1 MEKTQDPELDRVAH
15 DVEGNELHP
24 NDPHGEEPAENP
36 ARAMKRKYEHLE
48 TRPAEA
54 NDSRGKRPG
63 TAPVKVEYLVRYE
76 NGPPELRTAIP
87 DDDTAEAFHHID
99 RSVESGKSKKRKKG
113 QGQNKNR
120 SFGKSQD
127 KVSLC
132 QSRAH
137 APEFSPDPCS
147 FGDGCRFEHNL
158 RQYLEQHK
166 REDLKTFDG
175 KCPTWV
181 AKGFCPS
188 GWKCR
193 FVGSHCKE
201 VVKDSGA
208 KELVLLESEKRR
220 AGKQQEGHWQG
231 EDREADVGVRNALS
245 VTDRMNLTKRKFQ
258 TPKTDAYCKWI
269 DEASQIHRKAIHL
282 RSQELVE
289 NSPSTGATNATE
301 AAEETQNCRAQY
313 REPPFLPSEK
323 RRLYF
328 GPETPVLA
336 PLTTQGNLPFRR
348 LCTRFG
354 AQFTYSEM
362 AMSIPLLQGS
372 RSEWALMK
380 VHEEELAPPT
390 FTLPSN
396 SSIIS
401 EYQYDQSKDIHFGA
415 QIAGNKPWSV
425 LKATEA
431 LTAFLPGGLRVVDLN
446 CGCPIDLVY
455 REGAGSA
462 LLDQPSKL
470 EKMLRGMNSVSGEIP
485 ISAKIRTGTK
495 DGRPTAQKLIDR
507 LVLGGQE
514 AYDAGLGPPGVAAIT
529 LHGRSRQQRY
539 TRKADWEYIAECSAL
554 IRRLQAAE
562 KELTDTVREPDPRNR
577 PPGTNTFFLG
587 NGDCYSHVHYNNH
600 VEDTGISTVMIGR
613 GALMKPWIFEEI
625 ARNQYLDKSASE
637 RLGYVEQFVRFGLE
651 AWGSDEIGVGTTR
664 RFLLEWLSFTC
675 RYIPVGLLE
684 VLPPNLQERPPAYR
698 GRNEL
703 ETLLASDNYKDW
715 IKIR

>member
-1 MEKTQDPELDRVAH
+1 MEVTKDLALEVAVQSFREDERNVH
-15 DVEGNELHP
+15 SP
-24 NDPHGEEPAENP
+24 NHEEPLENP
-36 ARAMKRKYEHLE
+36 ISPLKRKRELLE
-48 TRPAEA
+48 RSAGGSDTNTR
-54 NDSRGKRPG
+54 RTG
-63 TAPVKVEYLVRYE
+63 TAPIKAEFLIHHDKASQAAE
-76 NGPPELRTAIP
+76 TAIQ
-87 DDDTAEAFHHID
+87 DDDAAEAFHHVD
-99 RSVESGKSKKRKKG
+99 RSVESNNSKRRKKS

-127 KVSLC
+127 KLSLC

-137 APEFSPDPCS
+137 AAELSPGPCS

-158 RQYLEQHK
+158 RRYLREHK
-166 REDLKTFDG
+166 RPDLTNFNG
-175 KCPTWV
+175 KCPTWET
-181 AKGFCPS
+181 KGFCPA

-193 FVGSHCKE
+193 FVGSHSKE
-201 VVKDSGA
+201 VEQEHGV
-208 KELVLLESEKRR
+208 KELILVEDERRCSGKPLNAKGQEAAEQNIGIRNVLTVSKRM
-220 AGKQQEGHWQG
+220 
-231 EDREADVGVRNALS
+231 D
-245 VTDRMNLTKRKFQ
+245 LTKRKFS
-258 TPKTDAYCKWI
+258 TPKADAYCKWI
-269 DEASQIHRKAIHL
+269 EQPSQIQKNPTDDQLAEPNET
-282 RSQELVE
+282 STMNSEELT
-289 NSPSTGATNATE
+289 TGNMQ
-301 AAEETQNCRAQY
+301 ETQNDRAQY
-313 REPPFLPSEK
+313 HEPPTLPSEK

-348 LCTRFG
+348 LCISLG

-362 AMSIPLLQGS
+362 AMSVPLLQGA

-380 VHEEELAPPT
+380 AHDLELAQPT
-390 FTLPSN
+390 FTPSLD
-396 SSIIS
+396 SPIVS
-401 EYQYDQSKDIHFGA
+401 EYSYDQSKDFRFGA
-415 QIAGNKPWSV
+415 QIAGNKPWNV

-431 LTAFLPGGLRVVDLN
+431 LTALLPGGLRVIDLN

-462 LLDQPSKL
+462 LLDQPTKL
-470 EKMLRGMNSVSGEIP
+470 EKILRGMNSVSGEVP
-485 ISAKIRTGTK
+485 VSVKIRTGTK
-495 DGRPTAQKLIDR
+495 DNRPTAQKLIDR

-514 AYDAGLGPPGVAAIT
+514 ASDRGLGPPGVAAIT

-554 IRRLQAAE
+554 IKRLQA
-562 KELTDTVREPDPRNR
+562 KEDDLTDTIREADPRSR
-577 PPGTNTFFLG
+577 PPGTKTFFLG
-587 NGDCYSHVHYNNH
+587 NGDCYSHEHYNAH
-600 VEDTGISTVMIGR
+600 LEQAGVSTVMVGR
-613 GALMKPWIFEEI
+613 GALMKPWVFEEI
-625 ARNQYLDKSASE
+625 ATNQYLDKSASE

-675 RYIPVGLLE
+675 RYVPVGLLD

-703 ETLLASDNYKDW
+703 ETLLASENYRDW